1 MRGQL
6 ISLKTIRV
14 EKGAIKMN
22 TLQNKKT
29 NDFNEIVNGR
39 RSIKQYDPDVKI
51 SREEMTEI
59 LEQASTAPS
68 SINMQPWR
76 FVVIDSAEGKEKLA
90 PLASFNLE
98 KVMSASAVIAVF
110 GDLNNIEYAEEIYG
124 KAVELGYMPEEVKE
138 FQVGYFKP
146 LYEGMSSEQMKDI
159 VLLDSGLVS
168 MQLMLVARA
177 FGYDTNPIGGYDKEK
192 IAATFGLDQE
202 RYVPVMLLTIGKAAS
217 EGFQS
222 YRLPVETTTT
232 WS

>member
-1 MRGQL
+1 MH
-6 ISLKTIRV
+6 
-14 EKGAIKMN
+14 

-39 RSIKQYDPDVKI
+39 RSIKHYNPTVKI

-59 LEQASTAPS
+59 LEQATKAPS

-76 FVVIDSAEGKEKLA
+76 FVVIDSPEGKEKLA
-90 PLASFNLE
+90 PLASFNLD
-98 KVMSASAVIAVF
+98 KVMSSSAVIAVF
-110 GDLNNIEYAEEIYG
+110 GDRKNYEYAEEIYG
-124 KAVELGYMPEEVKE
+124 KAVEHGYMPEDVKD
-138 FQVGYFKP
+138 FQLNYFKP
-146 LYEGMSSEQMKDI
+146 MYEGMSADQMKDI
-159 VLLDSGLVS
+159 VMLDSGLVS

-192 IAATFGLDQE
+192 IAETFGLEKE

-222 YRLPVETTTT
+222 YRLPVDTITT